1 LKPTPE
7 ADKHESA
14 RKAENSVGREAV
26 GRPSQV
32 AQVAGLVLALGWLT
46 LGSDHAYAQN
56 GTTPQPASP
65 PGQSERD
72 QRARA
77 MFEMGRQA
85 YGDGRYRD
93 AWANFHEAYQLSGR
107 PELLYNIGQTA
118 DRLGQDSDALKAF
131 RMYMERL
138 PDAKNRRDVENRIH
152 ALEERVSASATPP
165 PQSLPEESP
174 QQAPATGPTTI
185 DVAPAPPG
193 ARKRG
198 DWPAREGFY
207 FRSALGL
214 GLRTDSRSGND
225 PDESIS
231 GFGFAGDLAAGYGVL
246 PGFVVGGAL
255 FLDWTSP
262 ANLTMFGAYV
272 DWYIKRET
280 AGWHIEGA
288 VTVASLS
295 VRGELRRSS
304 PSGIGLVLGGGY
316 EWPIAGDWAIGVLG
330 RLTIAGLTDDTNS
343 HGFIAP
349 SILASVTWF

>member
-1 LKPTPE
+1 M
-7 ADKHESA
+7 AA
-14 RKAENSVGREAV
+14 
-26 GRPSQV
+26 
-32 AQVAGLVLALGWLT
+32 LVLALGCLW
-46 LGSDHAYAQN
+46 LGSGRAYAQN
-56 GTTPQPASP
+56 GGAPQPSSP
-65 PGQSERD
+65 PGQAERD
-72 QRARA
+72 QRARS

-118 DRLGQDSDALKAF
+118 DRLGQDADALKAF

-152 ALEERVSASATPP
+152 ALEERVSASA
-165 PQSLPEESP
+165 
-174 QQAPATGPTTI
+174 
-185 DVAPAPPG
+185 APAPQSVPDSSPQVPATAPTTSDAAPSPPG
-193 ARKRG
+193 GAKHG
-198 DWPAREGFY
+198 KGPAREGFY
-207 FRSALGL
+207 FRGALGF
-214 GLRTDSRSGND
+214 GLRTDSRSGDD
-225 PDESIS
+225 PDQSVS

-262 ANLTMFGAYV
+262 ANLTQFGVFV
-272 DWYIKRET
+272 DWYLNRET

-288 VTVASLS
+288 LSVASLS
-295 VRGELRRSS
+295 VRGELRRNS
-304 PSGIGLVLGGGY
+304 PSGLGLVLGGGY
-316 EWPIAGDWAIGVLG
+316 EWPIAGDWSIGVLG
-330 RLTIAGLTDDTNS
+330 RLTLAGLTDDTNS